1 MLETGTEDGGVS
13 ADDVARAFK
22 YRKNGKAARSRR
34 SRRDVRAHDSVRTP

>member
-22 YRKNGKAARSRR
+22 LPQEREGGTLAGGAH
-34 SRRDVRAHDSVRTP
+34 VRAHDSVRTP